1 VPLICVTAAVAV
13 KIFRRPS
20 VVFLFGS
27 LFVISY
33 SYFSFSYNFYAFFVC
48 FIFAFYF
55 GLAYFSLLV
64 SFVFSSFLQF
74 FPSVADELSCS
85 VAFPDCGML
94 RTLVISGVKKCG
106 KVKGMQMDTHL

>member
-1 VPLICVTAAVAV
+1 M
-13 KIFRRPS
+13 
-20 VVFLFGS
+20 FLFGC

-33 SYFSFSYNFYAFFVC
+33 SYFSFSYNFSACFVC

-64 SFVFSSFLQF
+64 SFVLSSFLRF
-74 FPSVADELSCS
+74 LPSVADELSCS

-94 RTLVISGVKKCG
+94 RTLVISGVNTFTAIVDLSRSNFSIARAPLFQLKSA
-106 KVKGMQMDTHL
+106 T